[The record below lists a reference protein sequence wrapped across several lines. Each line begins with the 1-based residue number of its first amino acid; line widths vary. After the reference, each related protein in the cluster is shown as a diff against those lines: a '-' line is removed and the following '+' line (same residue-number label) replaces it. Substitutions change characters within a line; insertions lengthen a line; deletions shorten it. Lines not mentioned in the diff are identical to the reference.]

1 MSGGVTPVPT
11 GLPDAVHPVA
21 VGVDDGDEARDAIV
35 LGAALARATGAGQLL
50 VGVYPDPIFPVP
62 ESLSRRALRSQT
74 LAGLGQV
81 RDELAPG
88 ARVTAECDLSV
99 ARGLA
104 RAVRR
109 QGAGLLV
116 VGSSPRAPEGRIA
129 IGRRT
134 RQVLE
139 HAGCALAVAPRGL
152 REHGELKLATIG
164 VGYDRGPEAS
174 AALELAGELARA
186 AGARL
191 RVRAVVEDRP
201 WVGFGYAAP
210 VDWESLLEEEKASLE
225 RRLASATGKIKGAVE
240 TEVVIGSADIDLG
253 ALSESVDL
261 VVIGSRRWGSIARI
275 VGGSTGEALLH
286 GGAACPVLL
295 VPRPRAR

>member
-1 MSGGVTPVPT
+1 MTAVPT
-11 GLPDAVHPVA
+11 GLPDAAHPVA
-21 VGVDDGDEARDAIV
+21 VGVDDGDEARDAVV

-74 LAGLGQV
+74 LAALGQL
-81 RDELAPG
+81 RDEMAPG
-88 ARVTAECDLSV
+88 ARVAAECDLSV

-109 QGAGLLV
+109 QGARLLV
-116 VGSSPRAPEGRIA
+116 VGSGPSAQEGRIA

-134 RQVLE
+134 RQLLE

-152 REHGELKLATIG
+152 REHGEPKLTTIG
-164 VGYDRGPEAS
+164 VGYDAGHEAS
-174 AALELAGELARA
+174 AALKLAGELARA
-186 AGARL
+186 AGGHL

-225 RRLASATGKIKGAVE
+225 RRLASVVGTIEGDVE
-240 TEVVIGSADIDLG
+240 AEVMIGSAAVDLG
-253 ALSESVDL
+253 ELSKSVDL
-261 VVIGSRRWGSIARI
+261 VVVGSRRWGSIAR
-275 VGGSTGEALLH
+275 VVSGSTGEALLH

-295 VPRPRAR
+295 VPRP